1 MSEEDKGGVKFWLPI
16 IVAILIPFLVNAGG
30 MVWWASKTSAE
41 LREVV
46 KDVDSV
52 QGAVVDLNNDLTLQ
66 KLTTATITQ
75 QLSSITTGLRD
86 MRGDMKQLE
95 QLMREILNRDRA
107 PL

>member
-1 MSEEDKGGVKFWLPI
+1 MSEEDKSGVRFWLPI

-46 KDVDSV
+46 KDMVGVES
-52 QGAVVDLNNDLTLQ
+52 AVVELNNDLTLQ

-75 QLSSITTGLRD
+75 QLTSITSGLSDVRSD
-86 MRGDMKQLE
+86 MRQLE
-95 QLMREILNRDRA
+95 DLIRQILNRDRA